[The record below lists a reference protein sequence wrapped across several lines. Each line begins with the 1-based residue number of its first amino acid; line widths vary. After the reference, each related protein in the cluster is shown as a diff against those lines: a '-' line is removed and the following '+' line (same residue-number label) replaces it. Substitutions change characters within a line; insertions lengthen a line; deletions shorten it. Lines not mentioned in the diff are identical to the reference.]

1 MMRGRKLASRTAEK
15 LVRAMVPEKVHFI
28 TRRHPLKGPNHK
40 LTKKVAISTQGRG
53 EMVHGPAPK
62 SLSQRAFSEVAHY
75 YQEGASKT
83 PPSKPLQGPV
93 EPRNHW

>member
-1 MMRGRKLASRTAEK
+1 MRGRKLASRTAEK